1 MFWKSVINFCFIF
14 VTMFSSCIHFFST
27 RRSVVDN
34 IIFLSRLA
42 EGNLKMNF
50 TELYDTHLTDVK
62 LNHLSNIVPDLTD
75 VYTRNIFLH
84 PMLAKFRKL
93 SEITIDFDFQPYEE
107 NFFVFISSCGGQLK
121 RITLVDKVNPVNFT
135 NLSIIWARSSWLLF
149 FLVAA
154 WLHRYVAHF

>member
-1 MFWKSVINFCFIF
+1 
-14 VTMFSSCIHFFST
+14 MFSSCIHFFST

-135 NLSIIWARSSWLLF
+135 NLSII
-149 FLVAA
+149 
-154 WLHRYVAHF
+154 